1 MRPKIIFLIT
11 EDRFLWS
18 HRLPIA
24 RAALNCG
31 FEVIIVTRV
40 VGDAQKIVDEGFRL
54 IPLPLKRGSY
64 NPLRDLGVIW
74 QLRKIYKT
82 EKPDIVH
89 HVALKPVLYGSLAA
103 LGLGHIQ
110 IINALTGL
118 GYLATSNSPKARFL
132 KPIIWNLFKFLFSQ
146 PSQHVLLQN
155 DEDMH
160 LLSTTAK
167 LSSDRIVIIR
177 GSGVDVN
184 LFHPS
189 PEPSG
194 IPIALFA
201 SRMLWIKG
209 ICEFVE
215 AARLLRDRGIK
226 ARFVL
231 VGDADFGSPSS
242 VPRQQL
248 LEWQE
253 TGAVE
258 WWGHKADMP
267 DVFKQA
273 NLVCLPSQ
281 GGEGVPKTLLEAAA
295 SGRAI
300 VATDVPGCRDVV
312 RNSVNGLL
320 VEPKNVAELA
330 NAMKKLLND
339 PERSGEMGERGREIA
354 VREFSQEL
362 VVSETLKLYSRL
374 LKPGDVP
381 SEVTSTTTD

>member
-40 VGDAQKIVDEGFRL
+40 LGDAQKILDEGFRL

-74 QLRKIYKT
+74 QLRKIYKA

-89 HVALKPVLYGSLAA
+89 QVTLKPVLYGSSAA
-103 LGLGHIQ
+103 LGLKDIQ

-118 GYLATSNSPKARFL
+118 GYLAASNSPKARFL

-146 PSQHVLLQN
+146 PSQHLLLQN
-155 DEDMH
+155 DEDLQ
-160 LLSTTAK
+160 LLSTAVK
-167 LSSDRIVIIR
+167 CSSHRIVIIR

-253 TGAVE
+253 TGVVE
-258 WWGHKADMP
+258 WWGHKEDMP

-273 NLVCLPSQ
+273 NLVCLPSH

-312 RNSVNGLL
+312 HNSVNGLL

-330 NAMKKLLND
+330 SAMEKLLKD
-339 PERSGEMGERGREIA
+339 PERRREMGERGREIA

-362 VVSETLKLYSRL
+362 VVSETLKLYFRL
-374 LKPGDVP
+374 LKPGDLP
-381 SEVTSTTTD
+381 SEVTSTTTN

>member
-1 MRPKIIFLIT
+1 
-11 EDRFLWS
+11 
-18 HRLPIA
+18 
-24 RAALNCG
+24 
-31 FEVIIVTRV
+31 
-40 VGDAQKIVDEGFRL
+40 
-54 IPLPLKRGSY
+54 
-64 NPLRDLGVIW
+64 
-74 QLRKIYKT
+74 
-82 EKPDIVH
+82 
-89 HVALKPVLYGSLAA
+89 
-103 LGLGHIQ
+103 
-110 IINALTGL
+110 
-118 GYLATSNSPKARFL
+118 
-132 KPIIWNLFKFLFSQ
+132 
-146 PSQHVLLQN
+146 
-155 DEDMH
+155 
-160 LLSTTAK
+160 
-167 LSSDRIVIIR
+167 
-177 GSGVDVN
+177 

-209 ICEFVE
+209 ISEFVE
-215 AARLLRDRGIK
+215 AARLLRDGGIK

-258 WWGHKADMP
+258 WWGHKEDMP

-312 RNSVNGLL
+312 HNAVNGLL
-320 VEPKNVAELA
+320 VEPKNIAELA
-330 NAMKKLLND
+330 RAMEKLLKD
-339 PERSGEMGERGREIA
+339 PERRREMGERGREIA

-362 VVSETLKLYSRL
+362 VVSKTLTLYSRL
-374 LKPGDVP
+374 LKPGDLP
-381 SEVTSTTTD
+381 SEMTSTTTN